1 MIIAVDG
8 PLAAGKGTIAKALA
22 AHYGLP
28 FMDTGK
34 LYRGVAY
41 RVLEAGGD
49 PKDKIAAL
57 HAAETLDMSG
67 IEDADLRT
75 AAVGSG
81 ASIVAA
87 IQPVRSALFNLQR
100 RFALQAGGA
109 VLDGRDIGTVVA
121 PEADVK
127 IYVYASPEER
137 AARRQK
143 ELAGSGEVISFD
155 DMLAQTLERDE
166 RDSNRADAPL
176 KPAEDAHLLDTTGLS
191 IEAAVDKARLIVEHA
206 LLAKG

>member
-22 AHYGLP
+22 VQYGLP

-34 LYRGVAY
+34 LYRGVAL
-41 RVLEAGGD
+41 RLLNAGQD
-49 PKDKIAAL
+49 PHDHIAAL
-57 HAAETLDMSG
+57 HVAETLDMSG
-67 IEDADLRT
+67 IDEASLRT
-75 AAVGSG
+75 AAVGAG
-81 ASIVAA
+81 ASVVAA

-100 RFALQAGGA
+100 TFALQKGGA

-137 AARRQK
+137 AERRRK
-143 ELAGSGEVISFD
+143 ELAQSGEIISFE
-155 DMLAQTLERDE
+155 DMLAQTLERDA
-166 RDSNRADAPL
+166 RDSGRADAPL
-176 KPAEDAHLLDTTGLS
+176 RAAEDAHLLDTTGLG
-191 IEAAVDKARLIVEHA
+191 IEAAVEKARLIVERA
-206 LLAKG
+206 RLA

>member
-49 PKDKIAAL
+49 PHDKIAAL
-57 HAAETLDMSG
+57 HAAETLDMTG

-81 ASIVAA
+81 ASVVAA

-100 RFALQAGGA
+100 KFALQEGGA

-127 IYVYASPEER
+127 IFVHASPQER
-137 AARRQK
+137 ATRRQK
-143 ELAGSGEVISFD
+143 ELAENGEFISFE
-155 DMLAQTLERDE
+155 DMLAQTLERDD
-166 RDSNRADAPL
+166 RDTNRADAPL
-176 KPAEDAHLLDTTGLS
+176 RPADDAHLLDTTGLS
-191 IEAAVDKARLIVEHA
+191 IEAAVEKARLIVDQA

>member
-22 AHYGLP
+22 THYGLP

-41 RVLEAGGD
+41 RLLELGQD
-49 PKDKIAAL
+49 PHDRVAAL
-57 HAAETLDMSG
+57 HAAETLDMSD
-67 IEDADLRT
+67 IDDASLRT
-75 AAVGSG
+75 ASVGAG
-81 ASIVAA
+81 ASVVAA

-100 RFALQAGGA
+100 KFALQEGGA

-143 ELAGSGEVISFD
+143 ELAGSGEHITFE

-191 IEAAVDKARLIVEHA
+191 IEAAVEKARLIVERSR
-206 LLAKG
+206 LA